1 MAFLKRL
8 SRLRRD
14 TRGNALAL
22 CAAAL
27 PLMIGGAGLAI
38 DSVQISLAKRE
49 LQRAADSAAMAGA
62 YTTNVNAEAT
72 AANRLAEAR
81 LSVARD
87 LQVNNDTPLSTPAV
101 VQNSPATGRF
111 AADALAVRVQLRAN
125 RSLSFLSFFEATPA
139 ALTVEATATT
149 VRDGNFCLLALEN
162 STTVPGITVG
172 GSARINVGC
181 GIATNSRAPAAI
193 TATGSS
199 SVTANPVSAVGGI
212 PAGNFNASDRLPNSP
227 VQVDPYA
234 RIPAPNP
241 TNCRAPPT
249 NLTALTTTTPGYNST
264 DRSFCF
270 RGLSITSAVTMNFDE
285 PTILYIDGSGGGN
298 NGGGLTIGP
307 HGSITGRNVTIV
319 LTTTSSNP
327 SSVATFGMNSGS
339 VINMTAPTSGPYAGL
354 LMYED
359 RRAPFRTTQF
369 NGNSGSVLNGALYF
383 PSGRFYYNGT
393 ADMTASCLQ
402 MIAKQLDFNSGIIGN
417 TCPANGPTRNF
428 QGSFVRLVA

>member
-38 DSVQISLAKRE
+38 DTVRISLAKRE

-72 AANRLAEAR
+72 AADRLAQAR

-87 LQVNNDTPLSTPAV
+87 LVVNNDARLSAAAV
-101 VQNSPATGRF
+101 VQNSPATGAF
-111 AADALAVRVQLRAN
+111 AADALAVRVQLRSDQN
-125 RSLSFLSFFEATPA
+125 LSFLSFFDDTPA

-162 STTVPGITVG
+162 STTVSGITVG

-234 RIPAPNP
+234 KVPAPTP
-241 TNCRAPPT
+241 SNCRAPPN
-249 NLTALTTTTPGYNST
+249 NLTALTTTSPGYNST

-270 RGLSITSAVTMNFDE
+270 RGLSITSAVTMNFAE
-285 PTILYIDGSGGGN
+285 PTILYIDGSS
-298 NGGGLTIGP
+298 GGGLSIGP

-319 LTTTSSNP
+319 LTTTSSNAA
-327 SSVATFGMNSGS
+327 SVATFGMNSGS

-359 RRAPFRTTQF
+359 RRAPYRTTQF
-369 NGNSGSVLNGALYF
+369 NGNSGSILNGALYF

-402 MIAKQLDFNSGIIGN
+402 MIARVLDFNSGIIGN